1 MNKELFREEIIY
13 SVGDSNLEE
22 NSYEMIKDVIRNNH
36 AVGFMTGHYDENL
49 TITNVSGFLLYFRTE
64 AISDRWFLWRFYH
77 ILHFGQRQ
85 SEFAERRF
93 LWHIHLLCI
102 HQHIAWTF
110 GCIGRR
116 ISWRTI

>member
-49 TITNVSGFLLYFRTE
+49 TITNVSGFLLYKEFMEITKGSLKNLFYGENR
-64 AISDRWFLWRFYH
+64 SFL
-77 ILHFGQRQ
+77 
-85 SEFAERRF
+85 EMM
-93 LWHIHLLCI
+93 
-102 HQHIAWTF
+102 
-110 GCIGRR
+110 
-116 ISWRTI
+116 

>member
-49 TITNVSGFLLYFRTE
+49 TITNVSGFLLYNLGYDYKEFMEITKGSLKNLFYGENR
-64 AISDRWFLWRFYH
+64 SFL
-77 ILHFGQRQ
+77 
-85 SEFAERRF
+85 EMK
-93 LWHIHLLCI
+93 
-102 HQHIAWTF
+102 
-110 GCIGRR
+110 
-116 ISWRTI
+116 

>member
-49 TITNVSGFLLYFRTE
+49 TITNVSGFLLYNLGYDYKEFMEITKGSLKNFLEIERFRKIQGEGEGMRQNIMWNTE
-64 AISDRWFLWRFYH
+64 
-77 ILHFGQRQ
+77 
-85 SEFAERRF
+85 
-93 LWHIHLLCI
+93 
-102 HQHIAWTF
+102 
-110 GCIGRR
+110 
-116 ISWRTI
+116 

>member
-49 TITNVSGFLLYFRTE
+49 TITNVSGFLLYNLGY
-64 AISDRWFLWRFYH
+64 DYK
-77 ILHFGQRQ
+77 
-85 SEFAERRF
+85 EFMEITKGSLKNYF
-93 LWHIHLLCI
+93 MGKIEVFWKLKD
-102 HQHIAWTF
+102 F
-110 GCIGRR
+110 EKSKVKGKE
-116 ISWRTI
+116 